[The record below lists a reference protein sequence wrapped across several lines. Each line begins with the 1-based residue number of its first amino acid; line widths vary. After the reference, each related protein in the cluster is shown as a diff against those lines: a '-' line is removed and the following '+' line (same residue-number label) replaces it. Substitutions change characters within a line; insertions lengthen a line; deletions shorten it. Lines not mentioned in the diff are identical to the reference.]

1 MVRGFRTLA
10 FRVVASWR
18 WAEHDSD
25 LLEQLE
31 SHVQLHTDENIRA
44 GMPAAAARRDA
55 LLNPGGLQQT
65 AEQCRDVRFIRA
77 LRHG

>member
-25 LLEQLE
+25 LLEELE

-44 GMPAAAARRDA
+44 GNAGCGGSARRPA
-55 LLNPGGLQQT
+55 EPGRLATDGG
-65 AEQCRDVRFIRA
+65 AMP
-77 LRHG
+77 